1 MRDYDENIVQLIQLY
16 LTGDLSEEEKVKLE
30 DWIHGDSSRKR
41 LFDEIC
47 EERNVARD
55 LEVYERVNK
64 ESAWEKVVCRGNIKL
79 QHSSRRLGWYR
90 WVAAVMLPL
99 LLCGTLWLSL
109 REKKEVLVAKVTP
122 EIEAG
127 TAHAVLLM
135 GQGERIDLSMTSG
148 DTVLNKGDVRIRFDS
163 SKSVTYEQV
172 VGTPAKVEYNTIIV
186 PRKGDYQLILADGSK
201 VYLNSESRLRFPT
214 HFEGKERRVYLEGEG
229 YFKVAKDTTK
239 PFVVETKEVDV
250 RVLGTSFNVNAYASE
265 RAVRTTLVSGKVQVS
280 NRTGKEVAVL
290 NPGQQTVWQGGCFST
305 QEVDALAFTA
315 WIDGKFYFEEG
326 ATLKKI
332 TEQLQ
337 RWYDLDFIFSSERGK
352 QFVFAGMIKKEY
364 TANEIF
370 SMIEKTTRV
379 KFNVRGRTIIVSE
392 LDKYN

>member
-1 MRDYDENIVQLIQLY
+1 M
-16 LTGDLSEEEKVKLE
+16 
-30 DWIHGDSSRKR
+30 
-41 LFDEIC
+41 LF
-47 EERNVARD
+47 R
-55 LEVYERVNK
+55 
-64 ESAWEKVVCRGNIKL
+64 S
-79 QHSSRRLGWYR
+79 
-90 WVAAVMLPL
+90 
-99 LLCGTLWLSL
+99 
-109 REKKEVLVAKVTP
+109 VAKVTP

-239 PFVVETKEVDV
+239 PFVVETKEVDE

-280 NRTGKEVAVL
+280 NRTGKEVAVP

-305 QEVDALAFTA
+305 Q
-315 WIDGKFYFEEG
+315 I
-326 ATLKKI
+326 
-332 TEQLQ
+332 
-337 RWYDLDFIFSSERGK
+337 
-352 QFVFAGMIKKEY
+352 
-364 TANEIF
+364 
-370 SMIEKTTRV
+370 
-379 KFNVRGRTIIVSE
+379 GRAHV
-392 LDKYN
+392 

>member
-1 MRDYDENIVQLIQLY
+1 MSTKDEKDWLRAILE
-16 LTGDLSEEEKVKLE
+16 GKVKPGDAEWKRIWQEE
-30 DWIHGDSSRKR
+30 DFTGVRRVLREVGMRKK
-41 LFDEIC
+41 DEL
-47 EERNVARD
+47 VADRQKMWQAI
-55 LEVYERVNK
+55 EQYRGEGKNRRRV
-64 ESAWEKVVCRGNIKL
+64 SIW
-79 QHSSRRLGWYR
+79 R

-148 DTVLNKGDVRIRFDS
+148 DTILNKGDVRIRFDS

-186 PRKGDYQLILADGSK
+186 PRKGEYQLILADGSK

-229 YFKVAKDTTK
+229 YFKVAKDAAK
-239 PFVVETKEVDV
+239 PFIVETKEVNV

-265 RAVRTTLVSGKVQVS
+265 MAVRTTLVSGKVQVS
-280 NRTGKEVAVL
+280 NRTGEEVTVL
-290 NPGQQTVWQGGCFST
+290 NPGQQAVWQGGCFST

-337 RWYDLDFIFSSERGK
+337 RWYDLDFIFFSERVK

-364 TANEIF
+364 TADEIF

-379 KFNVRGRTIIVSE
+379 KFNVHGRTIVVSE